1 MKTTVEIPDELLRKT
16 KATAASRGETLREF
30 INEALTTRLAS
41 TSRTASQR
49 SGWRS
54 VFGLAEPKAVQRVDA
69 LLESEV
75 EQVDPSEWR

>member
-1 MKTTVEIPDELLRKT
+1 VKTTIEIPDDLLRKT

-41 TSRTASQR
+41 TAPPSSRQ

-54 VFGLAEPKAVQRVDA
+54 VFGLAEPKAVQAIDA
-69 LLESEV
+69 LLDRELEK
-75 EQVDPSEWR
+75 VDPSEWR